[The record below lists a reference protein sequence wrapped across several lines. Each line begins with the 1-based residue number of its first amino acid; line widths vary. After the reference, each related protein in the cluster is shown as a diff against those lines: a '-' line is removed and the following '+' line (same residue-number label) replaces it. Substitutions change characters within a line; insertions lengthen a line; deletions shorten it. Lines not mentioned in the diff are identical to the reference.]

1 MKMAPSPVPA
11 PSIERLAN
19 DLSTR
24 EAPDPFVEELAVWLA
39 TSARFRSYATTY
51 RDKIRKKLRSATDPE
66 ALRDV
71 RAELAAAHLLLTDRR
86 MELAYEAYG
95 SGVAG
100 PDLTVTFRGSRTCNV
115 EVTRLRRTPDATG
128 VAGSLLAKLRQL
140 PPSLPNVLLLALD
153 AARADA
159 IDVDAAVRMLRTR
172 ADGKDEAFFASH
184 GLGNSRGF
192 YERFLRLNA
201 VIAWSED
208 ADVERAVSWINR
220 SARMT
225 LREPVI
231 RACVTCLRNDPAT
244 ASGNP
249 TSDRAVR
256 GR

>member
-140 PPSLPNVLLLALD
+140 PPSLPNVLLLAPTPPEPMRSMSTQPSACCVPGLTG
-153 AARADA
+153 RTKRSSH
-159 IDVDAAVRMLRTR
+159 RMVSGT
-172 ADGKDEAFFASH
+172 
-184 GLGNSRGF
+184 
-192 YERFLRLNA
+192 
-201 VIAWSED
+201 
-208 ADVERAVSWINR
+208 VEGS
-220 SARMT
+220 M
-225 LREPVI
+225 
-231 RACVTCLRNDPAT
+231 
-244 ASGNP
+244 
-249 TSDRAVR
+249 SDSCDSMP
-256 GR
+256 